1 MLNANCQELIKMIR
15 DKQEMASQV
24 SKALQMKLQQQQQQ
38 QQNPAAAVA

>member
-38 QQNPAAAVA
+38 NPAAAVA